1 MVFMDNTTKNRYD
14 YKKEGG
20 ISHSMRLIIQRLI
33 AILLLV
39 IPGLMAAYGF
49 LLMKDAL
56 FDYFAELGSVD
67 IATPNFSW
75 GMFIGG
81 AILFLIGIGF
91 IGGWIF
97 FRDRKRNYL
106 SSRFRPR
113 TPRPTRPTYAD
124 KNTDNDKTD

>member
-1 MVFMDNTTKNRYD
+1 MK
-14 YKKEGG
+14 
-20 ISHSMRLIIQRLI
+20 LLIQRLI

-39 IPGLMAAYGF
+39 IPGIAAAYGF

-56 FDYFAELGSVD
+56 YDYFATIGEVNAPAAS
-67 IATPNFSW
+67 FSW

-97 FRDRKRNYL
+97 FRDRKHNYL
-106 SSRFRPR
+106 SSRFRPKV
-113 TPRPTRPTYAD
+113 PRPPRPAAPATASVNHPQD
-124 KNTDNDKTD
+124 DTKTE